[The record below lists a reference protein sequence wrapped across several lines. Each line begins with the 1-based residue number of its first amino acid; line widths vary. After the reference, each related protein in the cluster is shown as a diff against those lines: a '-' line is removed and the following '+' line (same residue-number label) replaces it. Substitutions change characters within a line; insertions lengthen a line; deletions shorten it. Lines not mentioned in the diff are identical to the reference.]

1 MPIIPKPKKYE
12 ENGLLT
18 IKPFISIDD
27 ELSFC
32 KKAFVRVAKKAYGV
46 YFKDGEGG
54 LCVHY
59 NSELDENEYK
69 IDAKSIFASSVK
81 GASYALA
88 TVLQLIEKDGEEF
101 VIKNTKICDKP
112 DNDFRGFMLDL
123 GRQFHEYENILNYV
137 DLCYV
142 NKVKYMQLH
151 FTDNQMWTL
160 PLNSFPNAV
169 TKGKCY
175 TKEEIRYLAE
185 YANEAGVEIIPE
197 FEGIGH
203 SQALNDAYPENFGN
217 EFDAKEVDAA
227 EAYNAEFKFKDNIM
241 CIGRKNIFEDI
252 KTILTEIADTFK
264 YSKYIHVGCDEA
276 VHEYWLRCKHC
287 REYMKRNGFETTK
300 QMYCHFVK
308 KITDI
313 CLELKRTP
321 IVWEGFSKEGNSEI
335 SKDVV
340 VVSWEN
346 TYQTTQELLDGG
358 FNIINAAWIPMYIVP
373 FRSFKKEVFDWKV
386 AEKDWNI
393 YKWGKWIKWANE
405 YEFFTVEPTDKVLGG
420 MLCAWENT
428 FEEERD
434 RVIENMPAMSDRTWN
449 TQGYYS
455 LEEYEKA
462 KEKLISIEE
471 KMI

>member
-12 ENGLLT
+12 ENGILN
-18 IKPFISIDD
+18 IKPFIALDK
-27 ELSFC
+27 ELEFC

-46 YFKDGEGG
+46 YFKDCEDG
-54 LCVHY
+54 LYVKYDC
-59 NSELDENEYK
+59 SLDNNEYK
-69 IDAKSIFASSVK
+69 IDGNTIYAKTDT

-88 TVLQLIEKDGEEF
+88 TVLQLIEKSGEEF
-101 VIKNTKICDKP
+101 VLKNTKITDSP
-112 DNDFRGFMLDL
+112 DSDFRGFMLDL
-123 GRQFHEYENILNYV
+123 GRQFHPYEVLLNYI

-142 NKVKYMQLH
+142 NKVKYFQIH
-151 FTDNQMWTL
+151 FTDNQIWTL
-160 PLNSFPNAV
+160 PLASFPNAV

-175 TKEEIRYLAE
+175 TKEEIRYLVE
-185 YANEAGVEIIPE
+185 YAHEAGVELIPE

-217 EFDAKEVDAA
+217 EFDEEEVDTEA
-227 EAYNAEFKFKDNIM
+227 AYNAEFKFKDNIM
-241 CIGRKNIFEDI
+241 CIGRPNIFEDI
-252 KTILTEIADTFK
+252 RTILKEIAETFK

-287 REYMKRNGFETTK
+287 RKYMQEHSFETTK
-300 QMYCHFVK
+300 EMYCHFVK

-313 CLELKRTP
+313 CLGLGRTP
-321 IVWEGFSKEGNSEI
+321 IVWEGFSKEGNDMI
-335 SKDVV
+335 SKDIV

-346 TYQTTQELLDGG
+346 TYQTTHELLDGG
-358 FNIINAAWIPMYIVP
+358 FKIINAAWIPNYIVP
-373 FRSFKKEVFDWKV
+373 FRSFKKEVFDWSV

-393 YKWGKWIKWANE
+393 YKWGKWIKWAKE

-434 RVIENMPAMSDRTWN
+434 RIIENMPATADRTWN
-449 TQGYYS
+449 TNNYYS
-455 LEEYEKA
+455 YEELEKA
-462 KEKLISIEE
+462 KEKLIDIEE